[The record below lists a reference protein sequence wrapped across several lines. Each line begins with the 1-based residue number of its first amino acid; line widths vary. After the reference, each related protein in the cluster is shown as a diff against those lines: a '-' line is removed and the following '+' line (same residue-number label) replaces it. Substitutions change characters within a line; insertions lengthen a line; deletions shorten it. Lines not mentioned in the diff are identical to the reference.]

1 MSRKRSSFFGPVG
14 VSPKRRA
21 QDSSVTTVRR
31 SSVAATATTHHH
43 ATELTLVR
51 QGQGGSTP
59 QQANHAQHLKTHL
72 DAMQQAHIKVR

>member
-21 QDSSVTTVRR
+21 HDSSVTTVRR

-51 QGQGGSTP
+51 QGQSGSTP